1 MYPIRRQVNGES
13 LPNPKNRMNGF
24 LFDENLPVNI
34 RFTPTFPVI
43 HVSVLGKS
51 PSDTQIWQF
60 AKQNDLTIVTKDA
73 DFSDRFMV
81 DASPPKVVHLRLGN
95 MRQRAFHGFL
105 ASVWPTIET
114 LIVDYELIDVYQDR
128 IEAIK

>member
-1 MYPIRRQVNGES
+1 
-13 LPNPKNRMNGF
+13 MNGF

-34 RFTPTFPVI
+34 RLTAAFPVI
-43 HVSVLGKS
+43 HVSVLGES
-51 PSDTQIWQF
+51 PSDTQIWQY
-60 AKQNDLTIVTKDA
+60 AKQHDLVIVTKDA

-95 MRQRAFHGFL
+95 MRQRVFQEFL
-105 ASVWPTIET
+105 AGVWQKIET
-114 LIVDYELIDVYQDR
+114 LIVDCKLLDVYQDR